1 MAKVQD
7 QQDGLWVVDFGS
19 QYTHLIARKL
29 REQQVY
35 CECVPPTAE
44 RPRADFKVRGVI
56 LSGGPDTV
64 SAGDA
69 RALPA
74 WVLALQVPV
83 LGICY
88 GMQLLVKHFG
98 GHVGSGEQR
107 EYGAAQITGVEAAEC
122 SGDLPDNFEM
132 WSGFKRSHQVWMS
145 HGDHIERLPAG
156 MSVVARSDRA
166 IAACVGER
174 GRIFGLQY
182 HPEVEHTQNGAEF
195 LAYFARQVSGVGER
209 WQPSSMLTALRH
221 SLTKQVQPSH
231 KSQRILVACSG
242 GVDST
247 VALVLLTQIFGQKWV
262 KGVLVNTGLL
272 RLDDLERMQ
281 TLGLELGVSLEVVD
295 AEAEF
300 YQRLKG
306 VTHPE
311 AKRKVIG
318 ATFIDVF
325 KAYSQ
330 AHQDSYGYLA
340 QGTLYSDVIESGG
353 GGVHPRL
360 IKTHHNVGGLPEQVP
375 FEIIEPLRSLFKDEV
390 RKLGAELGIPG
401 AILWQHPFPGPGL
414 GVRIAGE
421 VDAAK
426 VKMLQQADKIYVD
439 YLHEHHMYEQI
450 WQAFCVL
457 LPVKSVGVMGDQ
469 RTYEW
474 VISLRAITSTDA
486 MTAQVAEIPMR
497 HLTQVAA
504 RIVAGVSGVNRVLY
518 DVTTKPPATIE
529 WE

>member
-1 MAKVQD
+1 MAKAD
-7 QQDGLWVVDFGS
+7 EQQAGLWVVDFGS

-35 CECVPPTAE
+35 CECVPPTPA
-44 RPRADFKVRGVI
+44 PPQADFKVRGVI

-64 SAGDA
+64 GAGDA
-69 RALPA
+69 RELPA

-88 GMQLLVKHFG
+88 GMQLLVQHFG
-98 GHVGSGEQR
+98 GRVGSGEQR
-107 EYGAAQITGVEAAEC
+107 EYGATLITGVDTAFDV
-122 SGDLPDNFEM
+122 DLPADVAM
-132 WSGFKRSHQVWMS
+132 WSGFKRPHQVWMS
-145 HGDHIERLPAG
+145 HGDHIEQLPAG
-156 MSVVARSDRA
+156 MSVVARSERA
-166 IAACVGER
+166 IAACVGQG
-174 GRIFGLQY
+174 GRMFGLQY
-182 HPEVEHTQNGAEF
+182 HPEVEHTQHGAEF
-195 LAYFARQVSGVGER
+195 LAYFARQICAVRER
-209 WQPSSMLTALRH
+209 WRPSSMLTALRH
-221 SLTKQVQPSH
+221 TLTKQVQPSEH
-231 KSQRILVACSG
+231 AQRILVACSG

-281 TLGLELGVSLEVVD
+281 TLGAELGVSLEIVS
-295 AEAEF
+295 AEGEF

-306 VTHPE
+306 VSHPE
-311 AKRKVIG
+311 AKRKIIG

-325 KAYSQ
+325 SAYSQ

-360 IKTHHNVGGLPEQVP
+360 IKTHHNVGGLPERVP
-375 FEIIEPLRSLFKDEV
+375 FEIIEPLRYLFKDEV
-390 RKLGAELGIPG
+390 RKLGQELGIPHG
-401 AILWQHPFPGPGL
+401 ILWQHPFPGPGL

-421 VDAAK
+421 IDADK
-426 VKMLQQADKIYVD
+426 VKILQQADKIYVD
-439 YLHEHHMYEQI
+439 YLHQHQLYEQI

-474 VISLRAITSTDA
+474 VIALRAITSTDA
-486 MTAQVAEIPMR
+486 MTAQVAEISMQ